1 MSLIFSFSL
10 PSVVLLLDG
19 IDSCADTPLV
29 ITIEVG
35 TSPSLDGQPI
45 PLSIPAASLPPQEA
59 PGAIPLAAASSSS
72 SSSGGGSL
80 AKSPPQHSSSGVH
93 GRTVFR
99 EGEVCPRP
107 AGW

>member
-1 MSLIFSFSL
+1 MRFCFTPFTGSESR
-10 PSVVLLLDG
+10 
-19 IDSCADTPLV
+19 ADTPLV
-29 ITIEVG
+29 KTEVG

-45 PLSIPAASLPPQEA
+45 PVSIPAVSLPPQEA
-59 PGAIPLAAASSSS
+59 PGAVPFAATTTTT
-72 SSSGGGSL
+72 SSGINGGATSL
-80 AKSPPQHSSSGVH
+80 AKSPPQHSSSSSSAGVH